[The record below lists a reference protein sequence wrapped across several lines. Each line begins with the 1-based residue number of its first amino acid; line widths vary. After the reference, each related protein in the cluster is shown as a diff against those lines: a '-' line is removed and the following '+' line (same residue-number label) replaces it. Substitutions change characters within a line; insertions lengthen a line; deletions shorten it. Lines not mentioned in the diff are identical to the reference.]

1 MIVQNA
7 LTKSSCALEESEC
20 LHFHSMFGEINGST
34 DFTTE
39 DFSQKH
45 LFADIFYP
53 TVPSLSRSDNISNKK
68 TSNHG
73 YNISILHEIRNKKQK
88 IEFLKRRFG

>member
-1 MIVQNA
+1 MIV
-7 LTKSSCALEESEC
+7 LEESESQNC
-20 LHFHSMFGEINGST
+20 HSIFGEIHGSA
-34 DFTTE
+34 DFTTV

-53 TVPSLSRSDNISNKK
+53 TVPSYSRSDNISNKK

-73 YNISILHEIRNKKQK
+73 SNISILHEIRNKKQK